1 MMFRFD
7 PYRELGVLQNEM
19 NHILDRLGRRSEPS
33 TTAIGWVPP
42 MDIYEDD
49 QNFVLYAD
57 LPGMVRD
64 DIELHLENRTLTIR
78 GERKPEKELKREN
91 FHQMERDTGRF
102 ARSFTLPQTIES
114 EKISASFKEGVLTV
128 VLPKADEIKPRT
140 IKING

>member
-1 MMFRFD
+1 MFRFD

-19 NHILDRLGRRSEPS
+19 NHILDRLGRRGEQSS
-33 TTAIGWVPP
+33 TAIGWVPQ

-57 LPGMVRD
+57 LPGMTRE